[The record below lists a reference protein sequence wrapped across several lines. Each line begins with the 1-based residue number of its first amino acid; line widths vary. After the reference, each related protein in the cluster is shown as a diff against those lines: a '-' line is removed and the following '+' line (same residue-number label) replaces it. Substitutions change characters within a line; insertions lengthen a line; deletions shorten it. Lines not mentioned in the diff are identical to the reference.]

1 MKNSLS
7 IVVEQLTF
15 PCCVQE
21 MLGFVVSP
29 EASSPRR
36 CCVKMSYSV
45 VDNYQCI
52 YGVTCLR
59 AI

>member
-36 CCVKMSYSV
+36 CCVKMSCGV
-45 VDNYQCI
+45 VDNTILSYA
-52 YGVTCLR
+52 V
-59 AI
+59 